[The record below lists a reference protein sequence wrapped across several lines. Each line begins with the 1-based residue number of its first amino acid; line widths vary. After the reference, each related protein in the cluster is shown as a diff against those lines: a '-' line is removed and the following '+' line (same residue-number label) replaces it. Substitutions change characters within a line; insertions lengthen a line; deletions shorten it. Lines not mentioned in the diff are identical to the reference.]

1 MISHTETKYFNDR
14 AEINPQAKK
23 PEETKQFLI
32 IVKIDWE
39 RIQLGFKKDYLR
51 RLWMNILTV
60 ASFPL
65 THPPTHFLGTA
76 ETSCNLTCRGLS
88 IETISSYA
96 GSEGTLRTQKKGR
109 YPYRPQRTESVA
121 WDNKAKQDSA
131 SPMSRWCRGCRERFQ
146 KNPRSA

>member
-60 ASFPL
+60 ASFPP
-65 THPPTHFLGTA
+65 THPPTHFLGTPD
-76 ETSCNLTCRGLS
+76 TSCDLT
-88 IETISSYA
+88 
-96 GSEGTLRTQKKGR
+96 
-109 YPYRPQRTESVA
+109 
-121 WDNKAKQDSA
+121 
-131 SPMSRWCRGCRERFQ
+131 
-146 KNPRSA
+146 